1 MDHNKDKFYSFK
13 FKLLLLK
20 NVNWKEKYFYLLKMR
35 EYEAGVRLC
44 LSLSTW
50 RLEGSGLGGLA
61 PPPPRMKE
69 GEKFV
74 LNLLLLERKVE

>member
-1 MDHNKDKFYSFK
+1 M
-13 FKLLLLK
+13 LLLK

-35 EYEAGVRLC
+35 EYEVGVR

-50 RLEGSGLGGLA
+50 KLEGSGLGGLK
-61 PPPPRMKE
+61 PGPPRVKE

-74 LNLLLLERKVE
+74 LNLLVERKVE

>member
-1 MDHNKDKFYSFK
+1 
-13 FKLLLLK
+13 
-20 NVNWKEKYFYLLKMR
+20 MR

-61 PPPPRMKE
+61 PAPPRMKE

-74 LNLLLLERKVE
+74 LNLLVLERKVE